1 MLYINHKL
9 KNVMFRF
16 ILFLLL
22 FSLSQISMAL
32 TYTIKLSEAELQKK
46 VDAMMPIEKKKLF
59 FKLKLS
65 EPKIE
70 LIEGS
75 NEIGIFTHIDFDSKF
90 GIKGAGRAK
99 ITGALSYDA
108 DSNEF
113 FFKNSKIQQLEIDKV
128 SQKNIQQIK
137 GLVQKVVSKILAKH
151 PVYRLKDDNLKHKL
165 TKSVLQSVSVKDKQL
180 LLELSML

>member
-1 MLYINHKL
+1 
-9 KNVMFRF
+9 MFRF
-16 ILFLLL
+16 ILFLIL

-46 VDAMMPIEKKKLF
+46 VEAMMPIEKKKLF
-59 FKLKLS
+59 FKLILS

-75 NEIGIFTHIDFDSKF
+75 NEVGLFTHIDIDSKL

-99 ITGALSYDA
+99 ITGALSYNS

-113 FFKNSKIQQLEIDKV
+113 FFKNSKIQQLEIDRV
-128 SQKNIQQIK
+128 SQKDIHQIK
-137 GLVQKVVSKILAKH
+137 GLVQKVVSKILAKR
-151 PVYRLKDDNLKHKL
+151 PVYRLKDDDLKHKL
-165 TKSVLQSVSVKDKQL
+165 ARSVLQSVTVKDKKL
-180 LLELSML
+180 LLELSVL